1 MYNAC
6 MDVADRAVRST
17 QDMGIVLSKPT
28 VSDGR
33 LLQVIEAH
41 DGGVHC
47 LSVNEDST
55 LLATGGQDG
64 LVRRFQPRERE
75 ICGGKSV
82 SEAACSASSGTR
94 CVTRGTQFTPPGVTQ
109 PDRRVASRR
118 PGDVNIGSTT
128 EHAISTAR
136 SIMKSVDQ
144 DGLVRVWSP
153 RASQPCEPL
162 LELAGHDGRVTCRC
176 EWALSL
182 TTGA

>member
-75 ICGGKSV
+75 RF
-82 SEAACSASSGTR
+82 AAGRA
-94 CVTRGTQFTPPGVTQ
+94 
-109 PDRRVASRR
+109 
-118 PGDVNIGSTT
+118 
-128 EHAISTAR
+128 
-136 SIMKSVDQ
+136 
-144 DGLVRVWSP
+144 SP
-153 RASQPCEPL
+153 RQRVPHR
-162 LELAGHDGRVTCRC
+162 LELDA
-176 EWALSL
+176 
-182 TTGA
+182 